1 MFEHGDEERL
11 CVVSF
16 PVHPNRFATVEDL
29 KSKDGRIAHDIEA
42 AEEMIEKLKEYRK
55 MLFDR
60 AQELETHPKKKLVEI
75 VRSTSTE
82 NRVYYLVAVYDI
94 VQDGNPN
101 GHAYNW
107 RHRGIRGTIQQLQ
120 AEQFEGKDRRA
131 AIRKFRDLC
140 KMYPGAMVI
149 DEKEVR
155 KR

>member
-16 PVHPNRFATVEDL
+16 PVHPNRFSTVEDL

-42 AEEMIEKLKEYRK
+42 AEEMIEKIKEYRK

-60 AQELETHPKKKLVEI
+60 AQELETHQKKKLVEI

-82 NRVYYLVAVYDI
+82 NRVHYLVAVYDI

-107 RHRGIRGTIQQLQ
+107 RHRGIRGTIQLLQ
-120 AEQFEGKDRRA
+120 EEQFEGKDRHA

-149 DEKEVR
+149 DKKEVR

>member
-1 MFEHGDEERL
+1 MFEHGEEERL
-11 CVVSF
+11 CLMSY
-16 PVHPNRFATVEDL
+16 PVHPDEITTVEAL
-29 KSKDGRIAHDIEA
+29 KNADDQVLRDIKA

-60 AQELETHPKKKLVEI
+60 AQELETYPKKKLVEI

-94 VQDGNPN
+94 VQDGKPN
-101 GHAYNW
+101 DHTYNW
-107 RHRGIRGTIQQLQ
+107 HHRGIRGTIQQLQ

-149 DEKEVR
+149 DKKEVR